1 MAAGADSTLRDV
13 RAVSAGPLP
22 HWGRKIGLAV
32 LLVVVVAGATG
43 WLGVHTR
50 SASRTADGYRLTVSY
65 PQVARAGLDV
75 EWTVRLHRDGGIR
88 TGFTIAVDA
97 DYFDIFESQGFS
109 PEPDSETTNGK
120 QLLLRF
126 GPPPGNGADFRLDF
140 DGYIQPASQRGRATT
155 VAVLIRGKAVVQ
167 QPIRTWLV
175 P

>member
-1 MAAGADSTLRDV
+1 MVSDAESTISDV
-13 RAVSAGPLP
+13 RPVSAGPLP
-22 HWGRKIGLAV
+22 HWGRKVGLAV
-32 LLVVVVAGATG
+32 LLLVVVAGATG

-50 SASRTADGYRLTVSY
+50 SVSRTSDGYRLTVSY

-109 PEPDSETTNGK
+109 PEPASETTNGK
-120 QLLLRF
+120 QLLMRF
-126 GPPPGNGADFRLDF
+126 EPPPGNGPDFRLDF
-140 DGYIQPASQRGRATT
+140 DGYIQPASQLGRATT
-155 VAVLIRGKAVVQ
+155 VAVLVHGKAVVQ
-167 QPIRTWLV
+167 QPIRTWLA